1 MFDFYY
7 FVTIVI
13 IIICLL
19 FLLGHLPFLLS
30 SYITLFVD
38 K

>member
-7 FVTIVI
+7 LVTIVI

-30 SYITLFVD
+30 FVE